1 MSKQGELWRAAS
13 QLVAK
18 RKKAV
23 LATADAS
30 GMPHITWM
38 NALADSTMEEVVT
51 ITAPTTQKVAN
62 LQLNPQAE
70 WMFASTSLESMVYLS
85 GPTQIVRGEEAK
97 KYWDAMPGKSQAYF
111 RNFCDLDDHEMFSV
125 LRTKVTRVVYC
136 RPPGYRK
143 TVVHEL
149 LHEKHS

>member
-1 MSKQGELWRAAS
+1 MSKQGELWREAS
-13 QLVAK
+13 KLVAE
-18 RKKAV
+18 RNKAL

-38 NALADSTMEEVVT
+38 NVLADSTMEEVVT

-62 LQLNPQAE
+62 IQVNPKAE
-70 WMFASTSLESMVYLS
+70 WMFAALSLETVVYLS
-85 GPTQIVRGEEAK
+85 GPTRIVRGEEARE
-97 KYWDAMPGKSQAYF
+97 YWGAMPGKSQAYF
-111 RNFCDLDDHEMFSV
+111 RHYCDMDDYEKFAV
-125 LRTKVTRVVYC
+125 LRTIVTKVVYT

-149 LHEKHS
+149 SRNECS